1 MTMLALL
8 FLICFI
14 PFGINED
21 NNFDNA
27 CNFTSQSQCGDAK
40 LCHQNSEDCFC
51 GNEMINILTTD
62 NYCCVPPPRDGPWCN
77 IQNCPEGEI
86 INKTTPCNK
95 GKCYN
100 DYKINYNKT
109 LGPHAMFQ
117 CDNREECVRV
127 SAMCRGYALCSD
139 KSDLKEC
146 DSNLKC
152 ITNTW
157 STSTLHS
164 LGSGHHYCQYHETD
178 NDGKYDNIGRKDED
192 TLDVTSDELIIDYNQ
207 LK

>member
-95 GKCYN
+95 VK
-100 DYKINYNKT
+100 
-109 LGPHAMFQ
+109 
-117 CDNREECVRV
+117 
-127 SAMCRGYALCSD
+127 
-139 KSDLKEC
+139 
-146 DSNLKC
+146 
-152 ITNTW
+152 
-157 STSTLHS
+157 
-164 LGSGHHYCQYHETD
+164 
-178 NDGKYDNIGRKDED
+178 
-192 TLDVTSDELIIDYNQ
+192 
-207 LK
+207 